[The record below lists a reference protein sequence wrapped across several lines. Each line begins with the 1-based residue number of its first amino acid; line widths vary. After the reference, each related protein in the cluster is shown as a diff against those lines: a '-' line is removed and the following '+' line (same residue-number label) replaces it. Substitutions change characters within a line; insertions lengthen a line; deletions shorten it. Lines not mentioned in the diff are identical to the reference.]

1 LRGLLSTAEITLEYQ
16 AMDPRCPPL
25 RQIKAPSR
33 PTYDGLPAPIVEWT
47 MQPIDQAV
55 TAFVVT
61 VFVIFS
67 VIMGYATWL
76 GPVEN
81 KKDVKK

>member
-1 LRGLLSTAEITLEYQ
+1 
-16 AMDPRCPPL
+16 
-25 RQIKAPSR
+25 
-33 PTYDGLPAPIVEWT
+33 

-61 VFVIFS
+61 VFVIFF
-67 VIMGYATWL
+67 VIMAYATWL